1 MICSSV
7 NRAFICPSFCW
18 ADSTQIWRSFRGA
31 GQPLRRFSGLPV
43 VGCDEPWR
51 LRNLRS
57 TALELML
64 DQANMSFELG
74 LLKPR
79 YIKFGDCIISR
90 LDTGAAIALT
100 CDVPFT
106 MTSIDVVNLTGDTC
120 VT

>member
-1 MICSSV
+1 MNGRAAGGSV
-7 NRAFICPSFCW
+7 VASGACPYQLCMWWWPS
-18 ADSTQIWRSFRGA
+18 
-31 GQPLRRFSGLPV
+31 RRLSALPV

-51 LRNLRS
+51 LRDLRS

-64 DQANMSFELG
+64 DKANMSFELG

-100 CDVPFT
+100 CYVPFT

-120 VT
+120 IT